1 MSDSTCSSA
10 ESSDCE
16 SSSHIQVHGAPVEI
30 LPGLFLGNA
39 THSKDSRA
47 LQKYNIQVS
56 RRKSPKSN
64 IKKADYCD

>member
-1 MSDSTCSSA
+1 MSDSTCSSSA

-16 SSSHIQVHGAPVEI
+16 SSVSHIQVQGAPVEI

-56 RRKSPKSN
+56 RNRVFSK
-64 IKKADYCD
+64 